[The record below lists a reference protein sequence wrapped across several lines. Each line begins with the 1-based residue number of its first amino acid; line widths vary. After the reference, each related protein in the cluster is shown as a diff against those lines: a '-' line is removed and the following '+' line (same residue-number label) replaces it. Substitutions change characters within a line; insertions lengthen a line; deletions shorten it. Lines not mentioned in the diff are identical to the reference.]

1 MTGAWLWTMPEAER
15 AAWEEL
21 HRIGWKL
28 DDIADARF
36 LCRWGMENGP
46 KTGI

>member
-1 MTGAWLWTMPEAER
+1 MPEAER